1 MPSEGRVPD
10 AVQGVG
16 LYVTRFI
23 SNLPCPLLGR
33 DHMGQVQ
40 HLWEKWEQQG
50 SEVVAQEFGGMR
62 GWGGVA
68 AR

>member
-1 MPSEGRVPD
+1 
-10 AVQGVG
+10 
-16 LYVTRFI
+16 
-23 SNLPCPLLGR
+23 
-33 DHMGQVQ
+33 MGQVQ